1 MVYAVLAVAYAVGA
15 VAFARP
21 VPPFP
26 TVALVARFM
35 VAFGLPI
42 TATVIYL
49 LFRSL
54 WKHDTVR
61 TGNGAFQATYRAIVF
76 WVVLF
81 VSILHVFVA
90 AVLLGIADDRAIASR
105 AVVFLLGSLFIAVG
119 NLLPRTRPNIALGLR
134 TRRTLANV
142 QVWQQVHRVG
152 GYATVLW
159 GCVTAIAAVAVSKDL
174 LGGVLSLTA
183 VLALGAVIVS
193 YRRYACA

>member
-21 VPPFP
+21 VPPFL

-61 TGNGAFQATYRAIVF
+61 RCWRTAAIRI
-76 WVVLF
+76 
-81 VSILHVFVA
+81 SQ
-90 AVLLGIADDRAIASR
+90 LG
-105 AVVFLLGSLFIAVG
+105 
-119 NLLPRTRPNIALGLR
+119 RTP
-134 TRRTLANV
+134 
-142 QVWQQVHRVG
+142 
-152 GYATVLW
+152 
-159 GCVTAIAAVAVSKDL
+159 S
-174 LGGVLSLTA
+174 S
-183 VLALGAVIVS
+183 
-193 YRRYACA
+193 

>member
-1 MVYAVLAVAYAVGA
+1 ML
-15 VAFARP
+15 
-21 VPPFP
+21 
-26 TVALVARFM
+26 
-35 VAFGLPI
+35 
-42 TATVIYL
+42 
-49 LFRSL
+49 
-54 WKHDTVR
+54 
-61 TGNGAFQATYRAIVF
+61 
-76 WVVLF
+76 
-81 VSILHVFVA
+81 
-90 AVLLGIADDRAIASR
+90 
-105 AVVFLLGSLFIAVG
+105 
-119 NLLPRTRPNIALGLR
+119 RPNIALGLR